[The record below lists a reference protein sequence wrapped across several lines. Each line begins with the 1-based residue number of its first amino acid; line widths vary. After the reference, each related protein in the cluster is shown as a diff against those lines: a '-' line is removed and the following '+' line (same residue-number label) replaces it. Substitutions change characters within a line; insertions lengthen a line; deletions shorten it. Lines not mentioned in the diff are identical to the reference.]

1 MQIQRKQGRLCKLN
15 FSDYANRS
23 YIARKCPIPYRNHSQ
38 HRAGALRTPENARN
52 PVGTPR
58 DPADFRPA
66 IHPAGFGRRPTVQ
79 RSTASAATLF
89 EKAPALQLQHF
100 PRLRQRLFDSPRPS
114 LSLANPIAPFRQSAK
129 GWKARSR
136 KRRADNESMRTRS
149 EASKSCET
157 RSPPRPAPSQTVPR
171 PHFPASFPP
180 RPTRRGAPPPRARR
194 ARAPHA
200 KPTPIRARPG
210 FAPGVQRPSARSPN
224 PHVAPARQTNS
235 PAAARLLR
243 PRRARRSAIGN
254 PHRSLR
260 LRRRR
265 TSAGSEASP
274 RRSPARG
281 SFSPPRRARR
291 PRTGRDRAL
300 RAP

>member
-1 MQIQRKQGRLCKLN
+1 M
-15 FSDYANRS
+15 
-23 YIARKCPIPYRNHSQ
+23 P
-38 HRAGALRTPENARN
+38 
-52 PVGTPR
+52 
-58 DPADFRPA
+58 DPLPK
-66 IHPAGFGRRPTVQ
+66 PL
-79 RSTASAATLF
+79 RSTAPRIRKRPQPRRQAPRSHRWHAPRSHRQQTRHPSCRLRTATQSPTHHRLDSGDTLR
-89 EKAPALQLQHF
+89 EGPALQLQHS

-274 RRSPARG
+274 RRSRARG

-291 PRTGRDRAL
+291 PRTGRDRA
-300 RAP
+300 P